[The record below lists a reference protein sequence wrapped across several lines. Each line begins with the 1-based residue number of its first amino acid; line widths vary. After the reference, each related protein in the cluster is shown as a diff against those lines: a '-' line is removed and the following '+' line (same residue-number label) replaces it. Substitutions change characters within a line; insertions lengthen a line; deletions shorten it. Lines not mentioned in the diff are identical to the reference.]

1 MYPHYH
7 FYCDESGQF
16 EEDQYYRQ
24 NLVFGLL
31 VPDEQKED
39 LALRYS
45 LLKLK
50 HNLKTRTFI
59 HGKDLYR
66 DKDYQNFIKD
76 LVSLS
81 CESSMKMVCIRYDRD
96 ILRDVAG
103 DVSEALSCNRY
114 LYMIQ
119 SLIETLLFLHPP
131 LWNPVTDFSF
141 KHNTRVFPVKNKEV
155 VDNLK
160 SLGYFMLQDKKDPGK
175 QLVNVWDTAG
185 FMIFLKRRLADFSP
199 YIRTTGVKS
208 IKEAVMLSAGNNKDP
223 FVHWAD
229 NLAGVLLW
237 KDNKPLYQMIK
248 ENLEID
254 AEYGGQHSMYQHLS
268 MTFLERRF
276 DEFLTKTMK
285 EIARFQNPYYTEQLA
300 TMVDMAFDHMDV
312 NSIQLE
318 NLTALVRD
326 LVENSSGQWNMVL
339 KITEKLI
346 DKFEREGINARASL
360 TPRTLQAARLSC
372 LNHRGDVTAAE
383 ALAEKIANEPSVTV
397 DDLRDKAEIKNRLAV
412 TGANR
417 FDFIEPAKS
426 LIPYIKRLNNSR
438 RELSKAEGH
447 ELKDP
452 LIGRIASTA
461 GQAFAFA
468 APGCLKH
475 FATAEKILTSAAR
488 ECVTPEDTLRQRIYL
503 AHLYLDMDR
512 LFIHSVL
519 KKDDQRKKEG
529 RFDKASEMIH
539 LIVETPTVRSFIK
552 NPSGEVSMAMVYV
565 LSLVLKHQLQTGEE
579 ILPDAQI
586 WIEKNLKRSFHHC
599 MNEHPFE
606 LIWSYMG
613 QLAFKNGD
621 VEKADAYFHKALTI
635 PFRIKETTPVIQA
648 IHCQIIGIWAKALV
662 VSRKN
667 DEALEKIKVLVHIM
681 NRLAENPENR
691 TIISADGGG
700 WFGAEIK
707 NLEKALTAQ
716 AEVNKALSDFL
727 GRFTFNY
734 R

>member
-16 EEDQYYRQ
+16 EEDKFFRQ
-24 NLVFGLL
+24 NLVFGIL
-31 VPDEQKED
+31 VPDEQKND

-45 LLKLK
+45 LLKFK
-50 HNLKTRTFI
+50 HKLNDRSFI
-59 HGKDLYR
+59 HGMNLYK

-76 LVSLS
+76 LVPLS
-81 CESSMKMVCIRYDRD
+81 CESSMKMVCIRYDQD
-96 ILRDVAG
+96 ILKDVAG
-103 DVSEALSCNRY
+103 DVSEAVACNRY

-119 SLIETLLFLHPP
+119 SLIDTLLFLHPP

-141 KHNTRVFPVKNKEV
+141 RHNTRVFPVKDKEV
-155 VDNLK
+155 VANLK
-160 SLGYFMLQDKKDPGK
+160 SLGYSMFPDKKDREI
-175 QLVNVWDTAG
+175 QIVNVWDTAG
-185 FMIFLKRRLADFSP
+185 FMVFLKRRLADFSP
-199 YIRTTGVKS
+199 YIQTIGVKS
-208 IKEAVMLSAGNNKDP
+208 IKEADMRSAGNTKDP

-237 KDNKPLYQMIK
+237 KDNMPLYQMLK

-268 MTFLERRF
+268 MSFLERRF
-276 DEFLTKTMK
+276 DAFLSKTLG
-285 EIARFQNPYYTEQLA
+285 EIARFKNPYYIKQLT
-300 TMVDMAFDHMDV
+300 TMLDMAFDHMDV
-312 NSIQLE
+312 NSSQLE
-318 NLTALVRD
+318 NLTALASD

-346 DKFEREGINARASL
+346 EKFEREGRNAMASL
-360 TPRTLQAARLSC
+360 APRTLQAARLSC

-383 ALAEKIANEPSVTV
+383 ALAEKMASEPSVTI

-417 FDFIEPAKS
+417 FDFIEPAKA

-488 ECVTPEDTLRQRIYL
+488 QCVTPEDTLRQRIYL

-519 KKDDQRKKEG
+519 KEDDQRKKEG

-539 LIVETPTVRSFIK
+539 LIVETPAVRSFIK
-552 NPSGEVSMAMVYV
+552 NPSGEVSMAMAYV

-579 ILPDAQI
+579 ILHDAQI

-621 VEKADAYFHKALTI
+621 VEKADAYFDKALTI
-635 PFRIKETTPVIQA
+635 PFRIMEAPPVIQA

-662 VSRKN
+662 VSKKN

-681 NRLAENPENR
+681 NRLTENPENQ
-691 TIISADGGG
+691 TIISANNGG
-700 WFGAEIK
+700 WFGKEI
-707 NLEKALTAQ
+707 NTLEKALTDK
-716 AEVNKALSDFL
+716 AEINKALSDFL